1 MAALVLVAAGVWIVA
16 AALLWRSS
24 VPGGLRLPA
33 VDLHAVFSDAELSR
47 AARFERFERVLWVLS
62 QVALLGVLA
71 AYAARGARFARESA
85 AGPIGTGMLLGMLG
99 FALVWVV
106 QVPFQLASLW
116 WERRYDISQA
126 GYLDVLIGGWFAL
139 GATFLFLCL
148 ALLIVMALA
157 RVMGDRWWLLG
168 GPAFVGLAA
177 LFLLVSPYL
186 LPNTHRLDDP
196 ALLADARA
204 YERAE
209 GVGPIR
215 IDVQEVSELTKAANA
230 MALGIGPTRRI
241 VLWDT
246 LLEFPRAEASFVLA
260 HEIAHHSRDHLPK
273 GLAWYALFALPGAWA
288 IARTTRRRGGMRDP
302 LAVPLSLL
310 VLVVLQLAALPF
322 ENMIGRRIEAEAD
335 WVALERARNPAAARG
350 AFRHFTVDSLSDPS
364 PPGWAYVLL
373 EGHPTIEQRLAMI
386 QAWEVR
392 QATSAAQS
400 PPPVPGRRA
409 LAGRSPA
416 TPASR
421 R

>member
-1 MAALVLVAAGVWIVA
+1 MAALMLVAAGAWVLA
-16 AALLWRSS
+16 TALLWRSS
-24 VPGGLRLPA
+24 VPDGLRLPA

-47 AARFERFERVLWVLS
+47 AARFARFERVLWVLS
-62 QVALLGVLA
+62 QVALVGVLV

-99 FALVWVV
+99 FALVWVA

-116 WERRYDISQA
+116 WERRYGISKA
-126 GYLDVLIGGWFAL
+126 GYFDWLVEGWFAL
-139 GATFLFLCL
+139 GAEFLFLCL

-215 IDVQEVSELTKAANA
+215 IDVQDVSELTEAANA
-230 MALGIGPTRRI
+230 MALGVGPTRRI

-246 LLEFPRAEASFVLA
+246 LLEFPRPEASFVLA

-288 IARTTRRRGGMRDP
+288 IARATRRRGGMRDP

-310 VLVVLQLAALPF
+310 VLVVLQLAALPL
-322 ENMIGRRIEAEAD
+322 ENVIGRRIEAEAD
-335 WVALERARNPAAARG
+335 WVALERARNPDAARG

-386 QAWEVR
+386 DAWDLR

-400 PPPVPGRRA
+400 P
-409 LAGRSPA
+409 
-416 TPASR
+416 
-421 R
+421 

>member
-1 MAALVLVAAGVWIVA
+1 VVVAAGVWVVA
-16 AALLWRSS
+16 VALLWRSS
-24 VPGGLRLPA
+24 VPDGLRLPA

-47 AARFERFERVLWVLS
+47 AARFARFERVLWVLS

-71 AYAARGARFARESA
+71 AYAARGAGFARESA

-99 FALVWVV
+99 FALVWLA
-106 QVPFQLASLW
+106 QVPFQLVSLW
-116 WERRYDISQA
+116 WERRYGISKA
-126 GYLDVLIGGWFAL
+126 GYLDSLLEGWFGL

-177 LFLLVSPYL
+177 LFLFISPYL

-215 IDVQEVSELTKAANA
+215 IDVQDVSELTEAANA
-230 MALGIGPTRRI
+230 MALGVGPTRRI

-246 LLEFPRAEASFVLA
+246 LLEFPRPEASFVLA

-288 IARTTRRRGGMRDP
+288 IARATRRRGGMRDP

-310 VLVVLQLAALPF
+310 VLVVLQLAALPL
-322 ENMIGRRIEAEAD
+322 ENVIGRRIEAEAD
-335 WVALERARNPAAARG
+335 WVALERTRNPDAARG
-350 AFRHFTVDSLSDPS
+350 AFRRFTVDSLSEPS

-373 EGHPTIEQRLAMI
+373 DGHPTIEQRLGMI
-386 QAWEVR
+386 EAWEVG

-400 PPPVPGRRA
+400 P
-409 LAGRSPA
+409 
-416 TPASR
+416 
-421 R
+421 

>member
-1 MAALVLVAAGVWIVA
+1 MAALMLVAAGVWVVA

-24 VPGGLRLPA
+24 VPDGLRLPA

-47 AARFERFERVLWVLS
+47 AARFERFERVLWLLS

-85 AGPIGTGMLLGMLG
+85 AGPIGTGMMLGMLG
-99 FALVWVV
+99 FALVWIV
-106 QVPFQLASLW
+106 QVPFQLAALW
-116 WERRYDISQA
+116 WERRYEISQA

-139 GATFLFLCL
+139 GAEFLFLCL
-148 ALLIVMALA
+148 ALLIVMSLA
-157 RVMGDRWWLLG
+157 RLLGDRWWLLG
-168 GPAFVGLAA
+168 GPAFVALAA
-177 LFLLVSPYL
+177 LFLLISPYL
-186 LPNTHRLDDP
+186 LPETHRLDDP

-215 IDVQEVSELTKAANA
+215 IDVQDVSDDTEAANA
-230 MALGIGPTRRI
+230 MALGLGPTRRI
-241 VLWDT
+241 VVWDT

-260 HEIAHHSRDHLPK
+260 HEIAHQSRNHLPK
-273 GLAWYALFALPGAWA
+273 GLAWYAIFALPGAWA

-310 VLVVLQLAALPF
+310 VLVVLQLAALPL
-322 ENMIGRRIEAEAD
+322 ENVIGRRIEAEAD
-335 WVALERARNPAAARG
+335 WVALERARDPDAARG
-350 AFRHFTVDSLSDPS
+350 AFRRFTVDSLSDPS

-373 EGHPTIEQRLAMI
+373 DGHPTIEQRLAMI
-386 QAWEVR
+386 EAWRLR

-400 PPPVPGRRA
+400 P
-409 LAGRSPA
+409 
-416 TPASR
+416 
-421 R
+421 

>member
-1 MAALVLVAAGVWIVA
+1 MAALVLVAAGVWVVA
-16 AALLWRSS
+16 VALLWRSS
-24 VPGGLRLPA
+24 VPEGLRLPA

-47 AARFERFERVLWVLS
+47 AARFARFERVLWVLS
-62 QVALLGVLA
+62 QVALVGVLV

-99 FALVWVV
+99 FALVWVA

-116 WERRYDISQA
+116 WERRYGISKA
-126 GYLDVLIGGWFAL
+126 GYFDWLVEGWFAL
-139 GATFLFLCL
+139 GAEFLFLCL

-157 RVMGDRWWLLG
+157 RGMGDRWWLLG

-215 IDVQEVSELTKAANA
+215 IDVQDVSELTEAANA
-230 MALGIGPTRRI
+230 MALGVGPTRRI

-246 LLEFPRAEASFVLA
+246 LLEFPRPEASFVLA

-288 IARTTRRRGGMRDP
+288 IARATRRRGGMRDP

-310 VLVVLQLAALPF
+310 VLVVLQLAALPLQ
-322 ENMIGRRIEAEAD
+322 NVIGRRIEAEAD
-335 WVALERARNPAAARG
+335 WIALERARNPAAARG
-350 AFRHFTVDSLSDPS
+350 AFRRFTVDSLSDPS

-386 QAWEVR
+386 EAWRLR

-400 PPPVPGRRA
+400 P
-409 LAGRSPA
+409 
-416 TPASR
+416 
-421 R
+421 

>member
-1 MAALVLVAAGVWIVA
+1 MAALVVVAVGAWVA
-16 AALLWRSS
+16 AATLLWRSS
-24 VPGGLRLPA
+24 VPHGLRLPE
-33 VDLHAVFSDAELSR
+33 VDLRAVFSEAELSR
-47 AARFERFERVLWVLS
+47 AARFARFERVLWVLS
-62 QVALLGVLA
+62 QVALVAVLA
-71 AYAARGARFARESA
+71 VYAVRGTRFARESA

-99 FALVWVV
+99 FALVWIA

-116 WERRYDISQA
+116 WERRYGVSSA
-126 GYLDVLIGGWFAL
+126 GYLDSLLAGWFGL
-139 GATFLFLCL
+139 GAQFLFLCL

-157 RVMGDRWWLLG
+157 RRLGNRWWLAG

-177 LFLLVSPYL
+177 LFLLISPYL
-186 LPNTHRLDDP
+186 LEQTHRLDDP

-209 GVGPIR
+209 GTGSIR
-215 IDVQEVSELTKAANA
+215 IDVEVVSDETQAANA

-288 IARTTRRRGGMRDP
+288 IARATRRRGGMGNP

-310 VLVVLQLAALPF
+310 VLVVLQLAAQPLQ
-322 ENMIGRRIEAEAD
+322 NAIGRRMEAEAD
-335 WVALERARNPAAARG
+335 WVALELARNPPAARG

-364 PPGWAYVLL
+364 PPGWAYVLFA
-373 EGHPTIEQRLAMI
+373 GHPTIEQRLAMI
-386 QAWEVR
+386 DAWER

-400 PPPVPGRRA
+400 P
-409 LAGRSPA
+409 
-416 TPASR
+416 
-421 R
+421 

>member
-1 MAALVLVAAGVWIVA
+1 MAVLVVVVAGAWVAA

-47 AARFERFERVLWVLS
+47 ATRFARFERVLWVLS
-62 QVALLGVLA
+62 QVALVAVLA
-71 AYAARGARFARESA
+71 VYAARGARFARESA

-99 FALVWVV
+99 FALVWIA
-106 QVPFQLASLW
+106 QVPFQLVSLW
-116 WERRYDISQA
+116 WERRYGISKA
-126 GYLDVLIGGWFAL
+126 NYFEWLFEGWFGL
-139 GATFLFLCL
+139 GATFLFLCF

-157 RVMGDRWWLLG
+157 RVLGDRWWLLG

-215 IDVQEVSELTKAANA
+215 IDVQDVSEFTEAANA
-230 MALGIGPTRRI
+230 MALGVGPTRRI

-288 IARTTRRRGGMRDP
+288 IARATRRRGGMRNP

-322 ENMIGRRIEAEAD
+322 ENAIGRRIEAEAD

-350 AFRHFTVDSLSDPS
+350 AFRRFTVDSLSDAS

-373 EGHPTIEQRLAMI
+373 DGHPTIEQRLGMI
-386 QAWEVR
+386 EAWDVR
-392 QATSAAQS
+392 HATSAAQS
-400 PPPVPGRRA
+400 P
-409 LAGRSPA
+409 
-416 TPASR
+416 
-421 R
+421 

>member
-1 MAALVLVAAGVWIVA
+1 MVVAAGVWVVA
-16 AALLWRSS
+16 VALLWRSS
-24 VPGGLRLPA
+24 VPDGLRLPA

-47 AARFERFERVLWVLS
+47 AARFARFERVLWVLS

-71 AYAARGARFARESA
+71 AYAARGAGFARESA

-99 FALVWVV
+99 FALVWLA
-106 QVPFQLASLW
+106 QVPFQLVSLW
-116 WERRYDISQA
+116 WERRYGISKV
-126 GYLDVLIGGWFAL
+126 GYLDSLLEGWFGL

-177 LFLLVSPYL
+177 LFLFISPYL

-215 IDVQEVSELTKAANA
+215 IDVQDVSELTEAANA
-230 MALGIGPTRRI
+230 MALGVGPTRRI

-246 LLEFPRAEASFVLA
+246 LLEFPRPEASFVLA

-288 IARTTRRRGGMRDP
+288 IARATRRRGGMRDP

-310 VLVVLQLAALPF
+310 VLVVLQLAALPL
-322 ENMIGRRIEAEAD
+322 ENVIGRRIEAEAD
-335 WVALERARNPAAARG
+335 WVALERTRNPDAARG
-350 AFRHFTVDSLSDPS
+350 AFRRFTVDSLSEPS

-373 EGHPTIEQRLAMI
+373 DGHPTIEQRLGMI
-386 QAWEVR
+386 EAWEVG

-400 PPPVPGRRA
+400 P
-409 LAGRSPA
+409 
-416 TPASR
+416 
-421 R
+421 

>member
-1 MAALVLVAAGVWIVA
+1 MAALALVAAGVWVVA

-24 VPGGLRLPA
+24 VPSGLRLPA

-47 AARFERFERVLWVLS
+47 AARFERFERILWVLS

-71 AYAARGARFARESA
+71 VYAVRGGRFARESA

-99 FALVWVV
+99 FALVWIV
-106 QVPFQLASLW
+106 QVPFELVSLW
-116 WERRYDISQA
+116 WQRRYGMSHA
-126 GYLDVLIGGWFAL
+126 GYLDVLLGGWFAL
-139 GATFLFLCL
+139 GAEFLFLCL
-148 ALLIVMALA
+148 ALLIVMSLA
-157 RVMGDRWWLLG
+157 RLLGDRWWLLG

-186 LPNTHRLDDP
+186 LENTHRLDDR

-209 GVGPIR
+209 GTGPIR
-215 IDVQEVSELTKAANA
+215 IDVEVVSDDTEAANA
-230 MALGIGPTRRI
+230 MALGLGPTRRI

-260 HEIAHHSRDHLPK
+260 HEIAHQSRNHLPK

-310 VLVVLQLAALPF
+310 VLVVLQLAALPLQ
-322 ENMIGRRIEAEAD
+322 NVIGRRIEAEAD
-335 WVALERARNPAAARG
+335 WVALELAREPDAARG
-350 AFRHFTVDSLSDPS
+350 AFRRFTVDSLSDPS

-373 EGHPTIEQRLAMI
+373 SGHPTIEQRLAMI
-386 QAWEVR
+386 EAWRLR

-400 PPPVPGRRA
+400 P
-409 LAGRSPA
+409 
-416 TPASR
+416 
-421 R
+421 

>member
-1 MAALVLVAAGVWIVA
+1 MRRRTLMAALVLVAAGVWIVA
-16 AALLWRSS
+16 VALLWRSS
-24 VPGGLRLPA
+24 VPDGLRLPA

-47 AARFERFERVLWVLS
+47 AARFARFERVLWVLS
-62 QVALLGVLA
+62 QVALVGVLA
-71 AYAARGARFARESA
+71 VYAARGARFARESA

-99 FALVWVV
+99 FALVWLV

-116 WERRYDISQA
+116 WERRYGISKA
-126 GYLDVLIGGWFAL
+126 GYLDVLLEGWFGL

-215 IDVQEVSELTKAANA
+215 IDVQDVSELTEAANA
-230 MALGIGPTRRI
+230 MALGVGPTRRI

-246 LLEFPRAEASFVLA
+246 LLEFPRPQASFVLA
-260 HEIAHHSRDHLPK
+260 HEIAHHSRNHLPK
-273 GLAWYALFALPGAWA
+273 GLAWYALFAVPGAWA
-288 IARTTRRRGGMRDP
+288 IARATRRRGGMRDP

-310 VLVVLQLAALPF
+310 VLVVLQLAALPLQ
-322 ENMIGRRIEAEAD
+322 NVI
-335 WVALERARNPAAARG
+335 
-350 AFRHFTVDSLSDPS
+350 
-364 PPGWAYVLL
+364 
-373 EGHPTIEQRLAMI
+373 
-386 QAWEVR
+386 
-392 QATSAAQS
+392 
-400 PPPVPGRRA
+400 
-409 LAGRSPA
+409 
-416 TPASR
+416 
-421 R
+421 

>member
-1 MAALVLVAAGVWIVA
+1 MAALVLVAAGVWVVA
-16 AALLWRSS
+16 VALLWRSS
-24 VPGGLRLPA
+24 VPDGLRLPA

-47 AARFERFERVLWVLS
+47 AARFARFERVLWVLS
-62 QVALLGVLA
+62 QVALVGVLA
-71 AYAARGARFARESA
+71 VYAARGARFARESA

-99 FALVWVV
+99 FALVWTA
-106 QVPFQLASLW
+106 QVPFQLVALW
-116 WERRYDISQA
+116 WERRYGISKA
-126 GYLDVLIGGWFAL
+126 NYFESLFEGWFAL
-139 GATFLFLCL
+139 GAEFLFLCL

-177 LFLLVSPYL
+177 LFLFISPYL

-215 IDVQEVSELTKAANA
+215 IDVQDVSELTEAANA
-230 MALGIGPTRRI
+230 MALGVGPTRRI

-246 LLEFPRAEASFVLA
+246 LLEFPRPEASFVLA

-288 IARTTRRRGGMRDP
+288 IARATRRRGGMRDP

-310 VLVVLQLAALPF
+310 VLVVLQLAALPL
-322 ENMIGRRIEAEAD
+322 ENVIGRRIEAEAD
-335 WVALERARNPAAARG
+335 WVALERTRNPDAARG
-350 AFRHFTVDSLSDPS
+350 AFRRFTVDSLSEPS

-386 QAWEVR
+386 DAWRLR

-400 PPPVPGRRA
+400 P
-409 LAGRSPA
+409 
-416 TPASR
+416 
-421 R
+421 

>member
-1 MAALVLVAAGVWIVA
+1 MAVLVLVAAGVWVVA
-16 AALLWRSS
+16 VALLWRSS
-24 VPGGLRLPA
+24 VPDGLRLPA

-47 AARFERFERVLWVLS
+47 AARFARFERVLWVLS

-71 AYAARGARFARESA
+71 AYAARGAGFARESA

-99 FALVWVV
+99 FALVWLA
-106 QVPFQLASLW
+106 QVPFQLVSLW
-116 WERRYDISQA
+116 WERRYGISKA
-126 GYLDVLIGGWFAL
+126 GYLDSLLEGWFGL

-215 IDVQEVSELTKAANA
+215 IDVQDVSELTEAANA
-230 MALGIGPTRRI
+230 MALGVGPTRRI

-246 LLEFPRAEASFVLA
+246 LLEFPRPEASFVLA

-288 IARTTRRRGGMRDP
+288 IARATRRRGGMRDP

-310 VLVVLQLAALPF
+310 VLAVLQLAALPLQ
-322 ENMIGRRIEAEAD
+322 NVIGRRIEAEAD
-335 WVALERARNPAAARG
+335 WVALERTRNPDAARG
-350 AFRHFTVDSLSDPS
+350 AFRRFTVDSLSEPS

-373 EGHPTIEQRLAMI
+373 DGHPTIEQRLGMI
-386 QAWEVR
+386 EAWEVG

-400 PPPVPGRRA
+400 P
-409 LAGRSPA
+409 
-416 TPASR
+416 
-421 R
+421 

>member
-1 MAALVLVAAGVWIVA
+1 MAALVLVAAGVWVVA
-16 AALLWRSS
+16 VALLWRSS
-24 VPGGLRLPA
+24 VPDGLRLPA
-33 VDLHAVFSDAELSR
+33 VDLDAVFSDAELSR
-47 AARFERFERVLWVLS
+47 AARFARFERVLWVLS
-62 QVALLGVLA
+62 QVALVGVLV

-99 FALVWVV
+99 FALVWVA

-116 WERRYDISQA
+116 WERRYGISKA
-126 GYLDVLIGGWFAL
+126 GYLDSLLEGWFGL

-177 LFLLVSPYL
+177 LFLFISPYL

-215 IDVQEVSELTKAANA
+215 IDVQDVSELTEAANA
-230 MALGIGPTRRI
+230 MALGVGPTRRI

-246 LLEFPRAEASFVLA
+246 LLEFPRPEASFVLA

-288 IARTTRRRGGMRDP
+288 IARATRRRGGMRDP

-322 ENMIGRRIEAEAD
+322 ENAIGRRIEAEAD

-386 QAWEVR
+386 EAWRLR

-400 PPPVPGRRA
+400 P
-409 LAGRSPA
+409 
-416 TPASR
+416 
-421 R
+421 